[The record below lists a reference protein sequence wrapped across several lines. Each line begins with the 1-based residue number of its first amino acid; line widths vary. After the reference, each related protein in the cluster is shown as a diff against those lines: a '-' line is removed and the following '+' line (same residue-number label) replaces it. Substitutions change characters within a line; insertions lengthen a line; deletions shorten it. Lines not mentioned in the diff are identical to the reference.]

1 MTASKILEADSL
13 RKACASIEQKRTTDS
28 RESAWQH
35 RLADFIQWFRA
46 ASAEELSSEAFQR
59 RLWDENPVSAIGQ
72 GNIDVSAVLA
82 EPEFREWL
90 ARELRRDFG
99 DDVAARRKHIDTL
112 AKRLRE
118 EFVARLPKI
127 PQLKTF
133 RVLAVAFPEDIS
145 TVADG
150 RRVRALYREIFGGRA
165 KRPILA
171 HFAIM
176 DRLAEVLGPAGTD
189 PISLAGRMI
198 LPWTLYEKY
207 TLSADEEATEE
218 VVGSEGETK
227 LLPMAA
233 ARRRRGLTVISNGLQ
248 TILGALDFIED
259 GVARDELIAHLRT
272 LLPNYKDSSLN
283 VAIGLLTSELGL
295 VRRDN
300 GLLVLTDRGQAL
312 LDTEDPSELSDWLL
326 TRVLG
331 MDMALVTLRDEGMK
345 SKADLMARIRDCNP
359 GWTTNFMPSA
369 LLSWL
374 KSFGV
379 IEDAD
384 GKMKLTEVGQQ
395 WARQIHWKPAVLE
408 PEPAI
413 ESLVAEDVAPELST
427 ATIKLPSL
435 EEIIRAV
442 QSWGHFDTRLIR
454 NLHAGL
460 WSDPQRH
467 FAVLSGLSGA
477 GKTLLARGYGDA
489 LRPDGQGVY
498 QLPVQPGWHDAG
510 SVLGYVNPLRPD
522 AYART
527 RFLEFVMQ
535 AVEHPQ
541 LPYVAIL
548 DEMNLSHPEQY
559 LAPLLSAME
568 FRNAKIELH
577 QEGEDF
583 DGIPQRLPYPPN
595 LVLIGTVNMDETT
608 HGLSD
613 KVLDRAFTMEFWDVD
628 IAAYPRWQDFGLPAP
643 IVKQVQVVL
652 TDLYAALRSAR
663 LHFGW
668 RTIADVLGFLRASSP
683 TGDSDE
689 MVDLMDSIVYAKVL
703 PKLRGEDSQRFRVA
717 LDGARATLERHG
729 LDRSAQRVSEL
740 EEDLDSM
747 GMARFWR

>member
-1 MTASKILEADSL
+1 MEASKILEAEAL
-13 RKACASIEQKRTTDS
+13 RKACESIERQRSADS
-28 RESAWQH
+28 KESAWQK
-35 RLADFIQWFRA
+35 RLAGFIQWFRA
-46 ASAEELSSEAFQR
+46 ASAEELASEAFQR
-59 RLWDENPVSAIGQ
+59 RLWDDNPVSAIGQ
-72 GNIDVSAVLA
+72 GNIDVTAVLT

-112 AKRLRE
+112 AKKLRE
-118 EFVARLPKI
+118 EFLARLPRI

-150 RRVRALYREIFGGRA
+150 RRVRALYRELFGGRA
-165 KRPILA
+165 KRPILV

-176 DRLAEVLGPAGTD
+176 DRLAEVVGPSGND
-189 PISLAGRMI
+189 PMSLAGRMI

-207 TLSADEEATEE
+207 ALSADEEATEE

-233 ARRRRGLTVISNGLQ
+233 ARRRRGLTVIANGLQ

-283 VAIGLLTSELGL
+283 VAVGLLTSELGL

-331 MDMALVTLRDEGMK
+331 MDMALVTLRDEGIQ
-345 SKADLMARIRDCNP
+345 SKTDLMARIRVCNP

-374 KSFGV
+374 RSFGV

-384 GKMKLTEVGQQ
+384 GKTKLTEVGQQ
-395 WARQIHWKPAVLE
+395 WAQQIYWKPAILE
-408 PEPAI
+408 PEPEI
-413 ESLVAEDVAPELST
+413 ESAVTQDVATEFTTAEIEL
-427 ATIKLPSL
+427 PDL
-435 EEIIRAV
+435 EEITRSV
-442 QSWGHFDTRLIR
+442 QNWGHFDARLIR

-467 FAVLSGLSGA
+467 FAVLSGLSGT
-477 GKTLLARGYGDA
+477 GKTLLARGYGNA

-527 RFLEFVMQ
+527 RFLEFLME
-535 AVEHPQ
+535 AVDHPQ
-541 LPYVAIL
+541 LPHVAIL

-568 FRNAKIELH
+568 SRNANIELH

-628 IAAYPRWQDFGLPAP
+628 IAAYPKWMDFGLPSS
-643 IVKQVQVVL
+643 VVEQVQVVL
-652 TDLYAALRSAR
+652 TDLYAALRGGR

-668 RTIADVLGFLRASSP
+668 RTIADVLGFMRASSP
-683 TGDSDE
+683 TGNSDE
-689 MVDLMDSIVYAKVL
+689 MADLLDSIVYAKVL
-703 PKLRGEDSQRFRVA
+703 PKLRGDDSQRFRVA
-717 LDGARATLERHG
+717 LDEVRAALKRHG
-729 LDRSAQRVSEL
+729 LERSAQRVGEL